1 MASFLARRLGAML
14 LTMLC
19 LTLVVF
25 YLVNL
30 GPNLRKLAISQT
42 EMHATDQELESW
54 LVKNGYRRPFL
65 ERYAQWLGIWPKNL
79 GLGPPGLGIPFDPAK
94 GGLSGRRFSWC
105 DEPTTPKLS
114 GVLQGDFGC
123 STKFKV
129 KVADKLGPALEATA
143 ILMFWVLVVMIP
155 AALAIGVIAGMREGS
170 RADRA
175 LSALSIVTTSTPEY
189 VSGVVLT
196 IIFATWL
203 GWLNGSAASAT
214 EGHVTFYNFALPV
227 VTVAILGTGY
237 VARMTRASMIEVMNA
252 QYIRTARLKGLGFTA
267 IVLKHALRNALIAPF
282 TVIMLL
288 FPWLLTGVVIV
299 EVMFR
304 YQGFGQ
310 ALVDAAGNNDIDLLL
325 ACSLVSVTLVLLT
338 QLISDIGYAYLNPRI
353 RVH

>member
-1 MASFLARRLGAML
+1 MLLFLARRLGVIL

-19 LTLVVF
+19 LTLIVF

-30 GPNLRKLAISQT
+30 GPNLKKLAISQT
-42 EMHATDQELESW
+42 EMHASSEELESW
-54 LVKNGYRRPFL
+54 LVKNGYRRPFI
-65 ERYAQWLGIWPKNL
+65 ERYAMWLGVWPKDPSV
-79 GLGPPGLGIPFDPAK
+79 GSSEARIPFDPKTGAP
-94 GGLSGRRFSWC
+94 RARFSWC
-105 DEPTTPKLS
+105 DEPQTPTFS

-129 KVADKLGPALEATA
+129 KVINKLWPALRATG
-143 ILMFWVLVVMIP
+143 ILMFWVMVVMIP
-155 AALAIGVIAGMREGS
+155 VALMIGVVSGMREGS
-170 RADRA
+170 RADR
-175 LSALSIVTTSTPEY
+175 SLSILSIATTSTPEY
-189 VSGVVLT
+189 VSGVVLS
-196 IIFATWL
+196 IVFATWL
-203 GWLNGSAASAT
+203 GWLNGSAAAAT
-214 EGHVTFYNFALPV
+214 EGHMSFYNFALPV
-227 VTVAILGTGY
+227 ATVAIYGMGY

-267 IVLKHALRNALIAPF
+267 VVLKHALRNALIAPF

-325 ACSLVSVTLVLLT
+325 ACSLVSVTLVLVT
-338 QLISDIGYAYLNPRI
+338 QLISDVGYAWLNPRI

>member
-19 LTLVVF
+19 LTLAVF

-30 GPNLRKLAISQT
+30 EPNLRKLAISQT
-42 EMHATDQELESW
+42 EMHASDQELESW
-54 LVKNGYRRPFL
+54 LHRNGYRRPFFV
-65 ERYAQWLGIWPKNL
+65 RYAAWLGVWPQQPN
-79 GLGPPGLGIPFDPAK
+79 IDPAT
-94 GGLSGRRFSWC
+94 GVATPRFSYC

-114 GVLQGDFGC
+114 GVLQGDLGC
-123 STKFKV
+123 STKFKE
-129 KVADKLGPALEATA
+129 KVAGKLGPALEATA
-143 ILMFWVLVVMIP
+143 ILMFWVLAVMVP
-155 AALAIGVIAGMREGS
+155 VALVIGVVAGMREGS
-170 RADRA
+170 RTDRT
-175 LSALSIVTTSTPEY
+175 LSVVSIATTSTPEY
-189 VSGVVLT
+189 VSGVVLS

-227 VTVAILGTGY
+227 ATVAIYGMGY

-310 ALVDAAGNNDIDLLL
+310 ALVDASGNNDIDLLL
-325 ACSLVSVTLVLLT
+325 GCSLVSVTLVLLT

>member
-1 MASFLARRLGAML
+1 MASFLARRLGVML
-14 LTMLC
+14 MTMLC

-30 GPNLRKLAISQT
+30 EPNLRKLAISQT
-42 EMHATDQELESW
+42 EMHSTDQELESW
-54 LVKNGYRRPFL
+54 LRKNGYRKPFL
-65 ERYAQWLGIWPKNL
+65 VRYATWLGVWPKEPN
-79 GLGPPGLGIPFDPAK
+79 IDPAT
-94 GGLSGRRFSWC
+94 GRTAARFSWC
-105 DEPTTPKLS
+105 DEPTTAKFS

-123 STKFKV
+123 STAFKE
-129 KVADKLGPALEATA
+129 KVVRKLGPALEATGL
-143 ILMFWVLVVMIP
+143 LMFWVMVLMIP
-155 AALAIGVIAGMREGS
+155 VALLVGVVSGMREGS
-170 RADRA
+170 RTDRT
-175 LSALSIVTTSTPEY
+175 LSILSIATTSTPEY

-196 IIFATWL
+196 IVFATWL

-214 EGHVTFYNFALPV
+214 EGHLSFYNFTLPV
-227 VTVAILGTGY
+227 VTVSIFGMGY

-252 QYIRTARLKGLGFTA
+252 QYIRTARLKGLSFTA

-304 YQGFGQ
+304 YQGFGYT
-310 ALVDAAGNNDIDLLL
+310 LVDAARNNDIDLLL
-325 ACSLVSVTLVLLT
+325 ACSIVSVALVLMT
-338 QLISDIGYAYLNPRI
+338 QLISDVGYAWLNPRI

>member
-19 LTLVVF
+19 LTLAVF

-30 GPNLRKLAISQT
+30 EPNLRKLAISQT
-42 EMHATDQELESW
+42 EMHASSEELESW
-54 LVKNGYRRPFL
+54 LVRNGYRRPFFV
-65 ERYAQWLGIWPKNL
+65 RYAAWLGVWPQQPN
-79 GLGPPGLGIPFDPAK
+79 IDPAT
-94 GGLSGRRFSWC
+94 GVATPRFSYC

-114 GVLQGDFGC
+114 GVLQGDLGC
-123 STKFKV
+123 STKFKE
-129 KVADKLGPALEATA
+129 KVVGKLGPALEATA
-143 ILMFWVLVVMIP
+143 ILMFWVLAVMVPVALVV
-155 AALAIGVIAGMREGS
+155 GVVAGMREGS
-170 RADRA
+170 RTDRT
-175 LSALSIVTTSTPEY
+175 LSVVSIATTSTPEY
-189 VSGVVLT
+189 VSGVVLS

-227 VTVAILGTGY
+227 ATVAIYGMGY

-310 ALVDAAGNNDIDLLL
+310 ALVDASGNNDIDLLL
-325 ACSLVSVTLVLLT
+325 GCSLVSVTLVLLT

>member
-1 MASFLARRLGAML
+1 MASFLARRLGVML

-19 LTLVVF
+19 LTLIVF

-30 GPNLRKLAISQT
+30 QPNLRKLAISQT
-42 EMHATDQELESW
+42 EMHATDQELEGW
-54 LVKNGYRRPFL
+54 LKKNGYRRPFFA
-65 ERYAQWLGIWPKNL
+65 RYATWLGVWPRE
-79 GLGPPGLGIPFDPAK
+79 PIVDPAT
-94 GGLSGRRFSWC
+94 GAAIPRFSWC

-129 KVADKLGPALEATA
+129 KVVEKLGPALEATG
-143 ILMFWVLVVMIP
+143 ILMFWVMALMIPVALVV
-155 AALAIGVIAGMREGS
+155 GVISGMREGS
-170 RADRA
+170 RTDRT
-175 LSALSIVTTSTPEY
+175 LSVISIATTSTPEY

-203 GWLNGSAASAT
+203 GWLNGSAAAAT
-214 EGHVTFYNFALPV
+214 EGHLSFYNFTLPV
-227 VTVAILGTGY
+227 ATVVIYGMGY

-252 QYIRTARLKGLGFTA
+252 QYIRTARLKGLTFGA

-325 ACSLVSVTLVLLT
+325 ACSIVSVVLVLMT
-338 QLISDIGYAYLNPRI
+338 QLISDVGYAWLNPRI

>member
-30 GPNLRKLAISQT
+30 EPNLRKLAISQT
-42 EMHATDQELESW
+42 EMHASDQQLENW
-54 LVKNGYRRPFL
+54 LARNGYRRPFL
-65 ERYAQWLGIWPKNL
+65 VRYAAWLGIWPKQPN
-79 GLGPPGLGIPFDPAK
+79 IDPKTGVATP
-94 GGLSGRRFSWC
+94 RFSFC
-105 DEPTTPKLS
+105 DESKAPRFS
-114 GVLQGDFGC
+114 GVLQGDLGC
-123 STKFKV
+123 STKFRV
-129 KVADKLGPALEATA
+129 KVIDKLGPALEATA
-143 ILMFWVLVVMIP
+143 ILMFWVLMVMIP
-155 AALAIGVIAGMREGS
+155 AALAIGVVAGMREGS
-170 RADRA
+170 RTDRA
-175 LSALSIVTTSTPEY
+175 LSILSIATTSTPEY

-214 EGHVTFYNFALPV
+214 EGRVTFYNFALPV
-227 VTVAILGTGY
+227 ATVALYGMGY

-252 QYIRTARLKGLGFTA
+252 QYIRTARLKGLGFPA

-310 ALVDAAGNNDIDLLL
+310 TLVDAAGNNDIDLLL
-325 ACSLVSVTLVLLT
+325 ACSLVSVILVLLT
-338 QLISDIGYAYLNPRI
+338 QLISDIGYAWLNPRI

>member
-1 MASFLARRLGAML
+1 
-14 LTMLC
+14 MLC
-19 LTLVVF
+19 LTLIVF

-30 GPNLRKLAISQT
+30 EPNLRKLAISQT
-42 EMHATDQELESW
+42 EMHASSEHIESW

-65 ERYAQWLGIWPKNL
+65 ERYAAWVGVWPKRPN
-79 GLGPPGLGIPFDPAK
+79 IDPAT
-94 GGLSGRRFSWC
+94 GVASPRFPFC
-105 DEPTTPKLS
+105 DEASTAVFS
-114 GVLQGDFGC
+114 GALEGDFGC
-123 STKFKV
+123 STKFRI
-129 KVADKLGPALEATA
+129 KVAAKLGPAMEATA
-143 ILMFWVLVVMIP
+143 ILMFWVMAIMVPVALV
-155 AALAIGVIAGMREGS
+155 IGVVSGVREGS
-170 RADRA
+170 RLDRA
-175 LSALSIVTTSTPEY
+175 LSILSIATTSTPEY

-214 EGHVTFYNFALPV
+214 GDHITFYNFTLPV
-227 VTVAILGTGY
+227 VTPAIYGMGY

-325 ACSLVSVTLVLLT
+325 GCSLVSVTLVLLT

>member
-1 MASFLARRLGAML
+1 MASFLARRLGVML

-30 GPNLRKLAISQT
+30 EPNLRKLAISQT
-42 EMHATDQELESW
+42 EMHASDQELESW
-54 LVKNGYRRPFL
+54 LVKNGYRHPFL
-65 ERYAQWLGIWPKNL
+65 ERYAAWLGIWPKE
-79 GLGPPGLGIPFDPAK
+79 PDIDPKTGAATP
-94 GGLSGRRFSWC
+94 RFSFC
-105 DEPTTPKLS
+105 DEPKTPQFS
-114 GVLQGDFGC
+114 GVLQGDLGC

-129 KVADKLGPALEATA
+129 KVVDKLGPAVRATG

-155 AALAIGVIAGMREGS
+155 IALLIGVVAGMREGS

-175 LSALSIVTTSTPEY
+175 LSVLSIVTTSTPEY

-196 IIFATWL
+196 IIFASWL
-203 GWLNGSAASAT
+203 GWLNGSAAAAT
-214 EGHVTFYNFALPV
+214 EGHLSFYNFALPV
-227 VTVAILGTGY
+227 ATVAILGMGY

-252 QYIRTARLKGLGFTA
+252 QYIRTARLKGLGFSQ
-267 IVLKHALRNALIAPF
+267 IVIKHALRNALIAPF
-282 TVIMLL
+282 TVVMLL

-338 QLISDIGYAYLNPRI
+338 QLISDIGYAWLNPRI

>member
-1 MASFLARRLGAML
+1 MASFLARRFGVML

-19 LTLVVF
+19 LTLIVF

-54 LVKNGYRRPFL
+54 LQKNGYRRPFL
-65 ERYAQWLGIWPKNL
+65 ERYAIWLGVWPKAPNV
-79 GLGPPGLGIPFDPAK
+79 DPAT
-94 GGLSGRRFSWC
+94 GAATARFSWC
-105 DEPTTPKLS
+105 DEPTTPKPS
-114 GVLQGDFGC
+114 GVLEGDFGC
-123 STKFKV
+123 STKFRIKV
-129 KVADKLGPALEATA
+129 VDKLGPALEATGL
-143 ILMFWVLVVMIP
+143 LMFWVMALMIP
-155 AALAIGVIAGMREGS
+155 VALAIGVVSGMREGS
-170 RADRA
+170 RSDRA
-175 LSALSIVTTSTPEY
+175 LSVISIATTSTPEY
-189 VSGVVLT
+189 VTGVVLS

-214 EGHVTFYNFALPV
+214 EGHLSFYNFTLPV
-227 VTVAILGTGY
+227 VTASIYGMGY

-252 QYIRTARLKGLGFTA
+252 QYIRTARLKGLSFAA

-325 ACSLVSVTLVLLT
+325 ACSIVSVTLVLVT
-338 QLISDIGYAYLNPRI
+338 QLISDVGYAWLNPRI

>member
-1 MASFLARRLGAML
+1 MASFLLRRLGVMA

-19 LTLVVF
+19 LTLIVF

-30 GPNLRKLAISQT
+30 EPNLKKLAISQT
-42 EMHATDQELESW
+42 EMHATSAELESW

-65 ERYAQWLGIWPKNL
+65 ERYAAWLGLWPKSPNV
-79 GLGPPGLGIPFDPAK
+79 DPAT
-94 GGLSGRRFSWC
+94 GAASPRFQYC
-105 DEPTTPKLS
+105 DEASTPVLS
-114 GVLQGDFGC
+114 GVLEGDFGC

-129 KVADKLGPALEATA
+129 KVAAKFGPSLRATGL
-143 ILMFWVLVVMIP
+143 LMFWVLAIMVPVALVV
-155 AALAIGVIAGMREGS
+155 GVVSGMREGS
-170 RADRA
+170 RLDRV
-175 LSALSIVTTSTPEY
+175 LSMISIATTSTPEY

-214 EGHVTFYNFALPV
+214 GTGITFYNFTLPV
-227 VTVAILGTGY
+227 VTPAIYGMGY

-252 QYIRTARLKGLGFTA
+252 QYIRTARLKGLGFFA
-267 IVLKHALRNALIAPF
+267 VVLKHALRNALIAPF

-304 YQGFGQ
+304 YQGFGM

-325 ACSLVSVTLVLLT
+325 ACSLVSVTLVLAT
-338 QLISDIGYAYLNPRI
+338 QLISDVGYAYLNPRI
-353 RVH
+353 RVQ

>member
-1 MASFLARRLGAML
+1 
-14 LTMLC
+14 MLC

-30 GPNLRKLAISQT
+30 EPNLRKLAISQT
-42 EMHATDQELESW
+42 EMHASDQELESW
-54 LVKNGYRRPFL
+54 LQKNGYRRPFL
-65 ERYAQWLGIWPKNL
+65 VRYAIWLGVWPKEPSPSMEFRNPFNPL
-79 GLGPPGLGIPFDPAK
+79 TCAPGAH
-94 GGLSGRRFSWC
+94 FSWC
-105 DEPTTPKLS
+105 DEPKTRTFS
-114 GVLQGDFGC
+114 GVLEGDFGC

-129 KVADKLGPALEATA
+129 KVVKKLWPALEGTG
-143 ILMFWVLVVMIP
+143 ILMFWVMVVMIP
-155 AALAIGVIAGMREGS
+155 VALLVGVVSGMREGS
-170 RADRA
+170 RTDRT
-175 LSALSIVTTSTPEY
+175 LSVVSIAITSTPEY

-196 IIFATWL
+196 IVFATWL

-214 EGHVTFYNFALPV
+214 EGHLSFYNFTLPV
-227 VTVAILGTGY
+227 VTVAIYGMGY

-252 QYIRTARLKGLGFTA
+252 QYIRTARLKGLSFTA

-325 ACSLVSVTLVLLT
+325 ACSIVSVALVLMT
-338 QLISDIGYAYLNPRI
+338 QLISDVGYAWLNPRI

>member
-1 MASFLARRLGAML
+1 MLFFLARRLGVIL

-19 LTLVVF
+19 LTLIVF

-30 GPNLRKLAISQT
+30 NPNLKKLAISQT
-42 EMHATDQELESW
+42 EMHASSEELESW
-54 LVKNGYRRPFL
+54 LVKNGYRRPFI
-65 ERYAQWLGIWPKNL
+65 ERYAMWLGVWPKQPNV
-79 GLGPPGLGIPFDPAK
+79 DPAT
-94 GGLSGRRFSWC
+94 GVATPRFSFC
-105 DEPTTPKLS
+105 DEPATARFS
-114 GVLQGDFGC
+114 GVIQGDFGC
-123 STKFKV
+123 STKFRV
-129 KVADKLGPALEATA
+129 KVIDKLWPALRATG
-143 ILMFWVLVVMIP
+143 ILMFWVMVVMIP
-155 AALAIGVIAGMREGS
+155 VALFIGVVSGMREGA
-170 RADRA
+170 RADR
-175 LSALSIVTTSTPEY
+175 SLSILSIATTSTPEY
-189 VSGVVLT
+189 VSGVVLS

-203 GWLNGSAASAT
+203 GWLNGSAAAAT
-214 EGHVTFYNFALPV
+214 EGRLSFYNFALPV
-227 VTVAILGTGY
+227 ATVAIYGVGY

-325 ACSLVSVTLVLLT
+325 ACSIVSVTLVLVT
-338 QLISDIGYAYLNPRI
+338 QLISDVGYAWLNPRI
-353 RVH
+353 RLH